1 MMRWRQFAHNI
12 LFLEA
17 FQCTETNGSNGI
29 DETDLVFLTGIL
41 SHPSVT
47 QKFKVSRFIDPLSID
62 TTGKLFFFY
71 KIVFFKLEIAES
83 GIWPFVGYITTI
95 VNHFHERQRSAK
107 PVSHFTF
114 VELQRFHNENERVTE
129 KNWRPYSKKV
139 KQYNAILLV
148 V

>member
-62 TTGKLFFFY
+62 TMGKLFFSI
-71 KIVFFKLEIAES
+71 KLFFSNLKLLNRAYGHLLTVLPQLSTTSMS
-83 GIWPFVGYITTI
+83 GKEVQNQF
-95 VNHFHERQRSAK
+95 R
-107 PVSHFTF
+107 
-114 VELQRFHNENERVTE
+114 
-129 KNWRPYSKKV
+129 
-139 KQYNAILLV
+139 ILLSLNYKGFPV
-148 V
+148 RTRESLKKIGAHIRKRLNNIMQFY